1 MNKNTNKDFQKIA
14 DMMTEAY
21 GDMPVQMTF
30 RDVKEGMDSFF
41 GMMGLTSELIRL
53 IRKESELKK
62 HHRAYLH
69 VREEIDKCVAE
80 AADHIAGIIDDLSE
94 KEHIY
99 HVVHDGED
107 FPFAV
112 VDEDDDEDGMV
123 VIAKSDYDGLIED
136 ILTLAELVTV
146 VTEMRT
152 RDLKSINELS
162 KFIPAFAAFERNRI
176 SVYKDARFEAD
187 EIIDRLDEMEE
198 PYEYFSD

>member
-1 MNKNTNKDFQKIA
+1 MKEINVSVPLTDVNRYLRHMNDLLKAHF
-14 DMMTEAY
+14 
-21 GDMPVQMTF
+21 
-30 RDVKEGMDSFF
+30 
-41 GMMGLTSELIRL
+41 ELIRL
-53 IRKESELKK
+53 FEVETKLKK

-80 AADHIAGIIDDLSE
+80 AADHIAGIIDDLGE